1 MQSQNPQ
8 SVPGKRRVA
17 GQNYTVVAAPTFDQ
31 LPFAA
36 YPQGRKTSARL
47 LRRIRHPQ
55 EKCPGNVARLPAEPL
70 CVDFAV
76 AGPRGTTARREQ
88 LSFLKIHRVWRDAL
102 C

>member
-36 YPQGRKTSARL
+36 YPQGRKSSARL

-55 EKCPGNVARLPAEPL
+55 EKCPCNVPVLL
-70 CVDFAV
+70 LVCVV
-76 AGPRGTTARREQ
+76 VLIVCVQGTEESQ
-88 LSFLKIHRVWRDAL
+88 QDVSF
-102 C
+102 